1 MKKINLESIRDLLC
15 EVFSNSD
22 VPINIIDMKINDLD
36 DWDSLGN
43 FNLLLL
49 AEEWFE
55 VKFSMDDMSEIKS
68 VSQLINT
75 IENLR
80 K

>member
-1 MKKINLESIRDLLC
+1 MC

-22 VPINIIDMKINDLD
+22 VPINIIDLKINDLD
-36 DWDSLGN
+36 EWDSLGN